1 MENPMIAPEDAASAA
16 ASEAPA
22 AAHKPGRI
30 HFIDEV
36 RGIDI
41 VLMVAF
47 HAFYTIG
54 WLYQVEWGRTLF
66 RFFDPVAPFFAGLF
80 IFICGISCHLSHSN
94 LRRGLLLAGVSIVIS
109 AFL

>member
-41 VLMVAF
+41 VLCSVSRLLYDRLAVPGGMGP
-47 HAFYTIG
+47 HA
-54 WLYQVEWGRTLF
+54 VSLF
-66 RFFDPVAPFFAGLF
+66 
-80 IFICGISCHLSHSN
+80 
-94 LRRGLLLAGVSIVIS
+94 
-109 AFL
+109 